1 MPGAL
6 LWPRNV
12 CGISDQ
18 KDATAALEV
27 RTKWHVYGADET
39 LGLREAT
46 ELAKG
51 TRWLRK
57 GPGPSHSRLALI
69 WVQGTCG
76 DDGCT
81 GLCPHINIQ
90 PCRWGVCGGPGMGRP
105 PISLVLT
112 AEFIS
117 GVSRVNCVP
126 VTTSQ
131 CSHSCGGHSGGGH
144 PFLSPS
150 RALGR
155 SPSVSQCL

>member
-57 GPGPSHSRLALI
+57 GPGPTHSRLAFI

-76 DDGCT
+76 DDGCR

-90 PCRWGVCGGPGMGRP
+90 PCRW
-105 PISLVLT
+105 
-112 AEFIS
+112 
-117 GVSRVNCVP
+117 VSVV
-126 VTTSQ
+126 
-131 CSHSCGGHSGGGH
+131 G
-144 PFLSPS
+144 L
-150 RALGR
+150 AWADLR
-155 SPSVSQCL
+155 SPWC